1 MRLQNF
7 TYGSDVPNYTSMAKK
22 DFPQHNNNEAAQNL
36 QKSKLNGLELRKSHF
51 MLGTDPAT
59 FNRVKSSNSVN
70 QIYTQQLASA
80 RPATISTL
88 AKKTNVQITHNSQAG
103 SSDFFQIETV
113 TGTQMAAIKSEKNN
127 PKERKATFE

>member
-22 DFPQHNNNEAAQNL
+22 DFPLHNNNEAAQNL

-70 QIYTQQLASA
+70 QIYTQ
-80 RPATISTL
+80 
-88 AKKTNVQITHNSQAG
+88 
-103 SSDFFQIETV
+103 
-113 TGTQMAAIKSEKNN
+113 
-127 PKERKATFE
+127 